1 MAILKNQLWHLL
13 ILGAMIA
20 LLYYTAKADPS
31 FLKGSVWGI
40 STFLWGLAALLVA
53 VVHQVYVLIAWRS
66 ELYYKQLTKLFGT
79 KAFTLFKIGFAILF
93 ISRPITIIGLSISNA
108 GTLSLKPSLSYLLST
123 ILTLLWIY
131 LIYSVKRYF
140 GIDRAFGIDHFFPEK
155 YKNVE
160 MVKKGIFQFT
170 SNGMYVFGF
179 LILYVPA
186 LLLHS
191 KAALLMALFS
201 HLYIWVHYYFTE
213 RPNMKEIYES

>member
-31 FLKGSVWGI
+31 FLKGSVWGV
-40 STFLWGLAALLVA
+40 STFLWGLAALLAA
-53 VVHQVYVLIAWRS
+53 VVHQVFVLIAWRS

-79 KAFTLFKIGFAILF
+79 KDFTLFKIGFAILF

-140 GIDRAFGIDHFFPEK
+140 GVDRAFGIDHFFPEK

-186 LLLHS
+186 LILQS